1 MKKITLFLF
10 FCFLISINVI
20 LWTIFTLNS
29 VAYINE
35 DLLYNT
41 LKDLQQKY
49 YELSYD
55 ENDRKDDPAIIRLQ
69 NQFDV
74 INNKIELSFDIPNK
88 ILFGNV
94 TMTAVNNSDTL
105 NKIYIN
111 FLDNMK
117 VNSIKINGSNAVYE
131 RKNNYIIISSR
142 GLVNKNDEFN
152 IEINYEGTPQNEGF
166 DAFAFKYINDNIAIY
181 NLSEP
186 TYAPN
191 WWPCKDLTTDK
202 FTLDMILTVP
212 SELTAVSNGKLI
224 KDSLVNIKNRL
235 FHWSSDYP
243 ITTYLVSIAISK
255 YDFWEEKYVS
265 QDGATTMP
273 VVYYSFPQYT
283 ADAKKDWASTLNMM
297 NFYSKTFG
305 EYPFLN
311 DKYGMAMFGWIGGA
325 MEHQTISSMGYT
337 LTTGDR
343 RYEDVVAHELVHQWF
358 GDAISPATWKDI
370 WLNEGFATY
379 GEALWQEHLKGKQGL
394 INYMR
399 KADYGS
405 FAGTLYNPEGFIF
418 GATTY
423 EKGGW
428 TLHMLRGTVGD
439 STFFQILRTY
449 YNDYKYGT
457 ATTEQF
463 KQVCENVSGMNL
475 NYFFDQWVYKGTS
488 RPEFEY
494 SWKAEEFDGQ
504 EGTDAYMLRLNVNQ
518 KQDDWSVYKSNLRV
532 LVKTDKGEEE
542 FTFFNDKKN
551 QSFTQTIKG
560 KPLDVVIDPDGWIL
574 KKVKKVDYGK

>member
-41 LKDLQQKY
+41 LRDIQQKY

-55 ENDRKDDPAIIRLQ
+55 ENDRKDDPTIIRLQ

-117 VNSIKINGSNAVYE
+117 INSIKLNGSNAVFE
-131 RKNNYIIISSR
+131 RKNDYIIISSG
-142 GLVNKNDEFN
+142 GLTNKDNEFKV
-152 IEINYEGTPQNEGF
+152 EINYQGTPENEGF

-191 WWPCKDLTTDK
+191 WWPCKDLPTDK
-202 FTLDMILTVP
+202 FTMDMILTVP
-212 SELTAVSNGKLI
+212 SELTGVSNGKLI
-224 KDSLVNIKNRL
+224 NDSLINETTRL

-265 QDGATTMP
+265 QDGSTTMP

-283 ADAKKDWASTLNMM
+283 AEAKKDWAYTLDMM

-311 DKYGMAMFGWIGGA
+311 DKYGMAMFGWVGGA
-325 MEHQTISSMGYT
+325 MEHQTVSSMGYT

-394 INYMR
+394 ISYMR
-399 KADYGS
+399 KSDYGS
-405 FAGTLYNPEGFIF
+405 FAGTLYDPEGFIF

-423 EKGGW
+423 EKGSW
-428 TLHMLRGTVGD
+428 VLHMLRGTVGD
-439 STFFQILRTY
+439 NTFFKILRTY

-463 KQVCENVSGMNL
+463 KQVCETVSGMNL
-475 NYFFDQWVYKGTS
+475 TYFFDQWIYKGTS

-494 SWKAEEFDGQ
+494 SWKADEFDGQ
-504 EGTDAYMLRLNVNQ
+504 DGTDAYMLRLNVYQ
-518 KQDDWSVYKSNLRV
+518 AQEDWPVYKSNLRI
-532 LVKTDKGEEE
+532 LVKTDKGNEE
-542 FTFFNDKKN
+542 FTFFNDKKR
-551 QSFTQTIKG
+551 QTFTQTIKG

-574 KKVKKVDYGK
+574 KKLKKVDYK